1 LADLLAFSRSDD
13 QLALI
18 VQTDREYCQARKR
31 MANISGF
38 HNGLAALLTHLG
50 VWLMVYLTIPLVTS
64 HLINGTMLAALALL
78 TLASFEAVT
87 PLPAAAQLWES
98 QREATRRLFEVI
110 DAEPLVAE
118 TIPQE
123 KGVIP
128 EKAGHTRSNSIEFLD
143 LSFRYP
149 NQNHQALAH
158 ITFKVE
164 SGKSMA
170 IVGASGAGKSTLA
183 NLVLRFWEF
192 FSGDI
197 RLGENSLHN
206 LQPEEV
212 RAQLAVVSQR
222 SYFFNTS
229 VRDNLLLARPD
240 ATQAEIEAAA
250 RGADIHNFIQSLPG
264 GYDAFIGEGG
274 NRLSGGERQRLAIA
288 RALLKDAPIL
298 ILDEPTANLDP
309 VTEKQILNTLFNS
322 MSERTSLLITHRLI
336 GLEAVDEILVM
347 DAGHIVERGP
357 QGTLLAGNG
366 LFRSLWDLQNRILDT

>member
-1 LADLLAFSRSDD
+1 
-13 QLALI
+13 
-18 VQTDREYCQARKR
+18 
-31 MANISGF
+31 
-38 HNGLAALLTHLG
+38 
-50 VWLMVYLTIPLVTS
+50 
-64 HLINGTMLAALALL
+64 
-78 TLASFEAVT
+78 
-87 PLPAAAQLWES
+87 
-98 QREATRRLFEVI
+98 
-110 DAEPLVAE
+110 
-118 TIPQE
+118 
-123 KGVIP
+123 
-128 EKAGHTRSNSIEFLD
+128 LD

-149 NQNHQALAH
+149 NQNHLALAH

-164 SGKSMA
+164 SGKSLA

-197 RLGENSLHN
+197 RLGENSLHD

-229 VRDNLLLARPD
+229 VRDNLLLARPG

-250 RGADIHNFIQSLPG
+250 SGADIHNFIQSLPG
-264 GYDAFIGEGG
+264 GYDALIGEGG
-274 NRLSGGERQRLAIA
+274 NRLSGGELQRLAIA

-309 VTEKQILNTLFNS
+309 VTEKQILNTLFNT